1 MKPKKIFV
9 SILSLILVFTLTG
22 CFSKEKIDTKKF
34 ISVTKDERLTVY
46 GITEY
51 YKSYENLKSG
61 YAASSL
67 LGWRITFF
75 EFKDSTSA
83 EDIYEKEVKKIK
95 KNKSKDDE
103 EDTSGVRNYKTYE
116 LTTKS
121 NYYYISRVDDT
132 LLVVD
137 SNKNNKDEIKKFIDK
152 LGY

>member
-1 MKPKKIFV
+1 MKPKKIFI

-22 CFSKEKIDTKKF
+22 CFSKEKIDSKKF
-34 ISVTKDERLTVY
+34 ISVTKDEKLTVY

-75 EFKDSTSA
+75 EFKNTTSA
-83 EDIYEKEVKKIK
+83 EDIFDQEVENIK
-95 KNKSKDDE
+95 KKKSDDDDE
-103 EDTSGVRNYKTYE
+103 DKSGLRNYETYE

-137 SNKNNKDEIKKFIDK
+137 SNKKSKDEIKKLIEK